1 MVSKLVCHDSERWL
15 ACLYLYVGADT
26 RGIQLKTFEC
36 LHTAPS
42 IFKLSN
48 YGIHTRWAWG
58 LQVSQF
64 QMCTS
69 TKIGPRVPIKR
80 PPARLPAGARGVSRG
95 VSFALWRGML
105 EEGFPRV
112 CPACAVRPFQAL
124 CEWLCVGGGISRF
137 LCTPPGGVVSRFQFI
152 TGKLEQNAAVSQ
164 FLSGEIS
171 KAKAPKQTETITIMV
186 FDSLSFI
193 FASRRRAHLAFIGK
207 GIGCAS

>member
-69 TKIGPRVPIKR
+69 TKLGPRVPIKR
-80 PPARLPAGARGVSRG
+80 PGSAVSLQDCQLGREESREECPLRFGGACLKRA
-95 VSFALWRGML
+95 FH
-105 EEGFPRV
+105 
-112 CPACAVRPFQAL
+112 ACAVRPLPVSGPVRVAVWGDQS
-124 CEWLCVGGGISRF
+124 ISIH
-137 LCTPPGGVVSRFQFI
+137 PPWG
-152 TGKLEQNAAVSQ
+152 
-164 FLSGEIS
+164 
-171 KAKAPKQTETITIMV
+171 
-186 FDSLSFI
+186 
-193 FASRRRAHLAFIGK
+193 
-207 GIGCAS
+207 